1 MLESRVLEFGLL
13 NSGILAAQ
21 TSAIMMGSWQAAQ
34 VSGRWP
40 RNNHGERGKG
50 QSVSC
55 WFWRGVKLCVSPAC
69 ARSKHVFSAA
79 MQCANRDCLAFSG
92 HRYCCRQCRHSNG
105 QQHGHGCC
113 DRQRAAGLQE
123 PRVTFALLLPDSWPA
138 ETRSFILDEGASVWA
153 RVLVW
158 AVTKMCQELP
168 PRVRSSMLRALLLAL
183 HPDRCF
189 LPESHAVSQCL
200 TALL

>member
-21 TSAIMMGSWQAAQ
+21 TSAIMT
-34 VSGRWP
+34 
-40 RNNHGERGKG
+40 
-50 QSVSC
+50 C

-79 MQCANRDCLAFSG
+79 MQCANRDCLRLAFSG

-200 TALL
+200 TASCRAVLFQNLSAVGLFVPGAKYQN